1 MNANDTSTGLKNT
14 EPLPTIWEV
23 TDAMWTGFFLPIINH
38 LDPAFT
44 RGRPRTDLRRCLDG
58 MIYRARTGCQWNQL
72 PEKFGSDST
81 VHRTVQRWDSK
92 GVFDAV
98 WALLIYHCE
107 ELKAVHWEWQAV
119 DGTLNKARFIGSGS
133 KGGIKRASQKLG
145 VPKQKTNS
153 PKSRRIATPKKVS
166 VPTPRIVAKWESKV
180 ASLSREEAV
189 HFLS

>member
-1 MNANDTSTGLKNT
+1 MSQTDTIATASAS

-23 TDAMWTGFFLPIINH
+23 NDAMWDGFFLPIINH

-44 RGRPRTDLRRCLDG
+44 RGRPRADLRKCLNG

-81 VHRTVQRWDSK
+81 VHRTIQRWDSK

-107 ELKAVHWEWQAV
+107 QLQAVHWEWQAV

-145 VPKQKTNS
+145 VPKQNTNS
-153 PKSRRIATPKKVS
+153 PRSRRTATPKKVS
-166 VPTPRIVAKWESKV
+166 APTPRIVARWESKV

-189 HFLS
+189 RFLS

>member
-1 MNANDTSTGLKNT
+1 
-14 EPLPTIWEV
+14 
-23 TDAMWTGFFLPIINH
+23 
-38 LDPAFT
+38 
-44 RGRPRTDLRRCLDG
+44 

-81 VHRTVQRWDSK
+81 VHRTIQRWDSK

-107 ELKAVHWEWQAV
+107 ELNAVHWEWQAV

-133 KGGIKRASQKLG
+133 KGGVKRASQELG
-145 VPKQKTNS
+145 VPKSKLRIPEGKSNS
-153 PKSRRIATPKKVS
+153 PRSRRTTTPKRVS
-166 VPTPRIVAKWESKV
+166 APIPRIVAKWESKE

-189 HFLS
+189 RFLS